1 MGKFI
6 LRAVFMLLFMAAAIF
21 IPVYIGWKDGEKKYN
36 EKMNRIENTI
46 GQEVVLRDDP
56 LMVVSYQSG
65 GWGRPRGYVL
75 SNGLVVD
82 EKILSD
88 LEK

>member
-6 LRAVFMLLFMAAAIF
+6 LRAVFMLLMMAAAVF
-21 IPVYIGWKDGEKKYN
+21 IPIFCAWNYGEKKYN

-46 GQEVVLRDDP
+46 GQEVVLRDDT
-56 LMVVSYQSG
+56 LMVVSYQRG
-65 GWGRPRGYVL
+65 DWGHPRGYVL

-82 EKILSD
+82 EKILRD